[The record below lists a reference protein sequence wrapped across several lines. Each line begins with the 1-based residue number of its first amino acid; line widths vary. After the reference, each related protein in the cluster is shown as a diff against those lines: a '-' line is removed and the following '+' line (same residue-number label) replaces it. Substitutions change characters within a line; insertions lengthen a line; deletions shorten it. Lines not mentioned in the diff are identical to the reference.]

1 MAKFFCSF
9 LHKQRRGLGPVFR
22 NLNVMRK
29 YYIFFLFL
37 LLSRFSSAQRLH
49 AIYEYIPSQMATFK
63 ENVYYDGRTKIA
75 VRDSTP
81 QRKQEV
87 NKDNNDEFAS
97 SLSVTIGSGKRFNR
111 IVIHQNNASEQV
123 ETRSLQ
129 GTNYLVTDKFPALVW
144 NTDYSDVD
152 TLGKHVCHKA
162 TATYRGT
169 TLVAYY
175 THDIPVPVGPSKFG
189 GLPGL
194 IVMLYNES
202 ASPNYWYLKEVNY
215 PYSGDI
221 PVNDSYIHSLPKLSL
236 EEFIKKEDQSNEEQM
251 RILYSKIPAI
261 EGVTVDQQKIRGSVE
276 QVYEWEHQ

>member
-1 MAKFFCSF
+1 MFI
-9 LHKQRRGLGPVFR
+9 LTQKQKRGLGSAFR
-22 NLNVMRK
+22 NLNVMHK

-37 LLSRFSSAQRLH
+37 LLSRFSFAQRLH
-49 AIYEYIPSQMATFK
+49 AIYEYIPSEMATYK
-63 ENVYYDGRTKIA
+63 EEVYYDGTVKIA

-81 QRKQEV
+81 QRKQEFNGDV
-87 NKDNNDEFAS
+87 NGEVGS
-97 SLSVTIGSGKRFNR
+97 SLSLTIGSGKRFNR
-111 IVIHQNNASEQV
+111 VVIHQNNAHEQL

-144 NTDYSDVD
+144 NTDYTDVD

-162 TATYRGT
+162 TAAYRGT

-175 THDIPVPVGPSKFG
+175 TNDIPIPVGPSKFG

-215 PYSGDI
+215 PYAGDI
-221 PVNDSYIHSLPKLSL
+221 PVNDKYIQSLSKLSL
-236 EEFIKKEDQSNEEQM
+236 EEFVKKEDQSNEEQM
-251 RILYSKIPAI
+251 RILQSKMPTI
-261 EGVTVDQQKIRGSVE
+261 EGLTVDRQKVRGTVE
-276 QVYEWEHQ
+276 QLYEWEHQ